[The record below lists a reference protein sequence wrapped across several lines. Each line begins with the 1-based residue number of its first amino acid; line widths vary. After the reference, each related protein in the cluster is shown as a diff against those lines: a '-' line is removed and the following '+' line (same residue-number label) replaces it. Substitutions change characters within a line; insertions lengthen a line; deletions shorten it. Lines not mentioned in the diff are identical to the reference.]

1 METLICRATTPP
13 TIASNDSFYNLPSTC
28 KVYVPQA
35 SLNSYKSAA
44 VWSKLANQYLPIE
57 GSEYEH

>member
-1 METLICRATTPP
+1 MKTLICRSTTPP
-13 TIASNDSFYNLPSTC
+13 TITYDASFTDLPSTC

-35 SLNSYKSAA
+35 SLNSYKSAS